1 MSTYQLIGLAYAAVG
16 VIALLGVAI
25 EGNTKKSWNLTELPL
40 SRILTWTIRLLVGG
54 LFIYSGFIKAND
66 YTGFAYK
73 LEEYFTV
80 FGTDFFVPLAFPLAW
95 FISVFEI
102 ALGVALLVGYRFELA
117 LWLTTLMMI
126 FFTFLT
132 GYSHVTGAVTDCGCF
147 GDALKIEPWESFTKD
162 VILTFML
169 IPLWLVRK
177 SIQPIPN
184 SRVAGAI
191 TLGTF
196 LLFGVFAYY
205 CRTHLPMID
214 YRAYKKGVDMRECTT
229 QIGPDGLPPCKDW
242 DFSFLEEPSFEL
254 FEGSTLMI
262 VAYDLAHA
270 PDNALSSS
278 NQLVDDLGDS
288 AIKTVAL
295 TASGSSVIKE
305 KKAQFDLKYPFALM
319 DQTVLKTII
328 RSNPG
333 YVLIK
338 EGSILGKWHYND
350 IPSAEEVHSLL
361 Q

>member
-1 MSTYQLIGLAYAAVG
+1 MSTYQLIGISYAAIGLLALLVG
-16 VIALLGVAI
+16 VW
-25 EGNTKKSWNLTELPL
+25 EGNSKKTWDLGSLPL
-40 SRILTWTIRLLVGG
+40 SRLSTWVIRLLVGG

-80 FGTDFFVPLAFPLAW
+80 FGTEFFVPLAFPLAW

-102 ALGVALLVGYRFELA
+102 ALGVALIVGYRFQLV

-177 SIQPIPN
+177 SIRPIPN
-184 SRVAGAI
+184 DRVAGGL
-191 TLGTF
+191 TLATF
-196 LLFGVFAYY
+196 LLFGIFAYY

-214 YRAYKKGVDMRECTT
+214 YRAYKVGVDMRECTT

-254 FEGSTLMI
+254 FQGNTLMM
-262 VAYDLAHA
+262 VQYDLSHA
-270 PDNALSSS
+270 PDKALEESAQLAQDLVNSSV
-278 NQLVDDLGDS
+278 Q
-288 AIKTVAL
+288 IVAL
-295 TASGSSVIKE
+295 TASGSSIIKE
-305 KKAQFDLKYPFALM
+305 KKSQFGLSYPFALM

-333 YVLIK
+333 YVLVEDGRIM
-338 EGSILGKWHYND
+338 GKWHYND
-350 IPSAEEVHSLL
+350 IPSAEEIQSLL
-361 Q
+361 R

>member
-1 MSTYQLIGLAYAAVG
+1 MSTYQLIGISYAAVG
-16 VIALLGVAI
+16 VLALFIGI
-25 EGNTKKSWNLTELPL
+25 WEGNSKKTWSLVALPL
-40 SRILTWTIRLLVGG
+40 TRLSTWIIRLLVGG

-80 FGTDFFVPLAFPLAW
+80 FGTEFFVPLAFPLAW

-102 ALGVALLVGYRFELA
+102 ALGVALIVGYRFQLV

-162 VILTFML
+162 IILTFML

-177 SIQPIPN
+177 SIRPIPN
-184 SRVAGAI
+184 DRVAGGL
-191 TLGTF
+191 TLASF
-196 LLFGVFAYY
+196 LLFGIFAYY
-205 CRTHLPMID
+205 CRIHLPMID
-214 YRAYKKGVDMRECTT
+214 YRAYKVGVDMRECTT

-254 FEGSTLMI
+254 FQGNTLMM
-262 VAYDLAHA
+262 VQYDLPHA
-270 PDNALSSS
+270 PDKALEESAQLAQDLSNSSV
-278 NQLVDDLGDS
+278 Q
-288 AIKTVAL
+288 IVAL
-295 TASGSSVIKE
+295 TASGSTVIKE
-305 KKAQFDLKYPFALM
+305 KKSQFGLTYPFALM

-333 YVLIK
+333 YVLVQ
-338 EGSILGKWHYND
+338 EGTIMGKWHYND
-350 IPSAEEVHSLL
+350 IPSPEEIQSLL
-361 Q
+361 R